1 MLVIIMIMIN
11 RTATALL
18 AAEIREAATLR
29 VEITDREN
37 EARLKETEMNELWE
51 AMRSELEGSMR
62 REEDALAAF
71 ETYKSE
77 TLDNGA
83 SGEREE
89 GKRAKPC
96 RRSGGR

>member
-29 VEITDREN
+29 VE
-37 EARLKETEMNELWE
+37 ARLKEAEMNELWE